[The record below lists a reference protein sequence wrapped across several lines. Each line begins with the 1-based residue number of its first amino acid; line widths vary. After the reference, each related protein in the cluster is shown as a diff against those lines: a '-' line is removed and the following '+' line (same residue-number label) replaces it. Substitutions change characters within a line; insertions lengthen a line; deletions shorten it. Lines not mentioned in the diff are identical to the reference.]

1 MKCPYCN
8 YIDTKVVDSRESN
21 DLIEIRRRRECLKC
35 GKRFTTYEAV
45 ESPDLFVVKSNNAR
59 ELFDRNKVF
68 RGIAKACEKRQIS
81 HDQIEEIVRDIETK
95 VRSKFEKEVPSKY
108 IGHLI
113 SKKLY
118 KLDVVAYIRFVSVYQ
133 KFSDI
138 NSFIDIIKKI
148 VEDATKDQDKK
159 EQVTKLFDTASEI
172 LNNENPANS
181 NVVDKST
188 VDE

>member
-45 ESPDLFVVKSNNAR
+45 ESPDLFVVKNNNSR

-81 HDQIEEIVRDIETK
+81 HEQIEEIVRELETK
-95 VRSKFEKEVPSKY
+95 IRSKFEKEVPSKY
-108 IGHLI
+108 IGHFI
-113 SKKLY
+113 SKRLY

-138 NSFIDIIKKI
+138 NSFIEVIKKI

-172 LNNENPANS
+172 IGKDNA
-181 NVVDKST
+181 VDKNQINS
-188 VDE
+188 

>member
-45 ESPDLFVVKSNNAR
+45 ESPDLFVVKSNNSR
-59 ELFDRNKVF
+59 ELFDRTKVF
-68 RGIAKACEKRQIS
+68 RGIAKACDKRQIS
-81 HDQIEEIVRDIETK
+81 HEQIEEIVRDIETK

-108 IGHLI
+108 IGHSI

-138 NSFIDIIKKI
+138 NSFIEIIKKI

-172 LNNENPANS
+172 LNKD
-181 NVVDKST
+181 NVADKNQVDG
-188 VDE
+188 